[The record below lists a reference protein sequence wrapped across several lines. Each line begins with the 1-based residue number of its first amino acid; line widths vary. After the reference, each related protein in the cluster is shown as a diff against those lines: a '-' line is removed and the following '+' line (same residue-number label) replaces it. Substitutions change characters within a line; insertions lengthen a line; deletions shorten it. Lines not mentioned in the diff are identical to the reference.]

1 MMEQLRDLKG
11 HRGFTSLA
19 ISRFISNVGNGISPI
34 ALAYGV
40 LSLDGADGKDLSI
53 VMAARFVPL
62 IGFMLF
68 GGVIADRFQR
78 NRLVGGADMIGSF
91 LAAVS
96 AISLIAGFSSVWL
109 LATMG
114 ALFGILN
121 AIWWPA
127 MSGVLPEILPK
138 EKLQSGNAIIGLT
151 TNIGYIVGTL
161 SGGILVATVGSGW
174 GLLADAISFFI
185 AGVIVWFLPIIGKV
199 KDASPGILHDL
210 IVGWR
215 EFISRSWVI
224 AMVFAFSLINMA
236 FESMLSVL
244 GPLNFSDPETGPRL
258 WSYNLAALTIGMLI
272 GGIWVL
278 KVKFKKPLF
287 VSMILIAISSIWD
300 FSLAL
305 DLPLVFG
312 LIAGV
317 FSGISLEVF
326 MVTWMTS
333 LQSHVP
339 EESYSRVS
347 SYDTLGS
354 YGIAPLGIVAAGP
367 LAMHFG
373 VNTILFVTGVT
384 TLVAACL
391 SLFVKSVVIAPPK
404 LRGWFHLAATP
415 LVIIA
420 SLVLFILSGEP
431 FKFAVALYSL
441 TAIMLFSVSA
451 IYHRVPW
458 IPRKKKIWRRWD
470 HANINLLIAGSYTPF
485 AVALLEPTD
494 RNILLSVIWIGALSG
509 VAIRVFW
516 VGAPRWLYV
525 ANYLILGWVAVIYT
539 PQLYKEGGLWSPSP
553 FTESR

>member
-1 MMEQLRDLKG
+1 MHHKAASVLQIFGGELSVNPQIFLLRTSRYPSLMLAQLRDLKG
-11 HRGFTSLA
+11 HRGFISLA

-40 LSLDGADGKDLSI
+40 LSLEGSDGSDLSI

-78 NRLVGGADMIGSF
+78 NRLVGGSDMIGSF

-151 TNIGYIVGTL
+151 TNIGYIAGTL
-161 SGGILVATVGSGW
+161 SGGILVATVGAGW
-174 GLLADAISFFI
+174 GLLIDAISFFL
-185 AGVIVWFLPIIGKV
+185 AGLIVWFLPILGKAQ
-199 KDASPGILHDL
+199 DASPGILHDL

-244 GPLNFSDPETGPRL
+244 GPLNFNDPVTGPKQ
-258 WSYNLAALTIGMLI
+258 WSYNLAALTTGMLI

-278 KVKFKKPLF
+278 KVKFKKPLL

-305 DLPLVFG
+305 DFPVIVTLL
-312 LIAGV
+312 AGV

-354 YGIAPLGIVAAGP
+354 YGIAPLGIVVAGP

-373 VNTILFVTGVT
+373 VNTILFVTGLT
-384 TLVAACL
+384 TLIAASL
-391 SLFVKSVVIAPPK
+391 SLLVKSV
-404 LRGWFHLAATP
+404 R
-415 LVIIA
+415 
-420 SLVLFILSGEP
+420 
-431 FKFAVALYSL
+431 
-441 TAIMLFSVSA
+441 
-451 IYHRVPW
+451 
-458 IPRKKKIWRRWD
+458 
-470 HANINLLIAGSYTPF
+470 NLENP
-485 AVALLEPTD
+485 
-494 RNILLSVIWIGALSG
+494 
-509 VAIRVFW
+509 
-516 VGAPRWLYV
+516 
-525 ANYLILGWVAVIYT
+525 
-539 PQLYKEGGLWSPSP
+539 
-553 FTESR
+553 

>member
-1 MMEQLRDLKG
+1 MMEQLRDLKAY
-11 HRGFTSLA
+11 RGFTSLA

-40 LSLDGADGKDLSI
+40 LSLEGANGKDLSI

-62 IGFMLF
+62 LGFMLF

-96 AISLIAGFSSVWL
+96 AVSLIAGFSSVWL
-109 LATMG
+109 LATMA

-151 TNIGYIVGTL
+151 TNIGYIIGTL
-161 SGGILVATVGSGW
+161 SGGVLVATIGAGW

-185 AGVIVWFLPIIGKV
+185 AGAIVWFLPILGRA
-199 KDASPGILHDL
+199 KDQSPGILHDL

-224 AMVFAFSLINMA
+224 AMVFAFALINMA

-244 GPLNFSDPETGPRL
+244 GPLNFSDPETGPKL

-326 MVTWMTS
+326 MVTWNTS

-354 YGIAPLGIVAAGP
+354 YGIAPLGIVVAGP

-373 VNTILFVTGVT
+373 VNTILFITGVT
-384 TLVAACL
+384 TLVAAGL
-391 SLFVKSVVIAPPK
+391 SLLVKSV
-404 LRGWFHLAATP
+404 R
-415 LVIIA
+415 
-420 SLVLFILSGEP
+420 
-431 FKFAVALYSL
+431 
-441 TAIMLFSVSA
+441 
-451 IYHRVPW
+451 
-458 IPRKKKIWRRWD
+458 
-470 HANINLLIAGSYTPF
+470 NLENP
-485 AVALLEPTD
+485 
-494 RNILLSVIWIGALSG
+494 
-509 VAIRVFW
+509 
-516 VGAPRWLYV
+516 
-525 ANYLILGWVAVIYT
+525 
-539 PQLYKEGGLWSPSP
+539 
-553 FTESR
+553 

>member
-1 MMEQLRDLKG
+1 MLEQLRDLKG
-11 HRGFTSLA
+11 HRGFNSLA

-40 LSLDGADGKDLSI
+40 LSLEGSDGSDLSI

-78 NRLVGGADMIGSF
+78 NRLVGGSDMIGSF

-161 SGGILVATVGSGW
+161 SGGILVATVGAGW
-174 GLLADAISFFI
+174 GLLIDAISFFL
-185 AGVIVWFLPIIGKV
+185 AGLIVWFLPILGKAQ
-199 KDASPGILHDL
+199 DASPGILHDL

-244 GPLNFSDPETGPRL
+244 GPLNFNDPVTGPKQ
-258 WSYNLAALTIGMLI
+258 WSYNLAALTTGMLI

-278 KVKFKKPLF
+278 KVKFKKPLV

-305 DLPLVFG
+305 DFPVIVTLL
-312 LIAGV
+312 AGV

-354 YGIAPLGIVAAGP
+354 YGIAPLGIVVAGP

-373 VNTILFVTGVT
+373 VNTILFVTGLT
-384 TLVAACL
+384 TLIAASL
-391 SLFVKSVVIAPPK
+391 SLLVKSV
-404 LRGWFHLAATP
+404 R
-415 LVIIA
+415 
-420 SLVLFILSGEP
+420 
-431 FKFAVALYSL
+431 
-441 TAIMLFSVSA
+441 
-451 IYHRVPW
+451 
-458 IPRKKKIWRRWD
+458 
-470 HANINLLIAGSYTPF
+470 NLENP
-485 AVALLEPTD
+485 
-494 RNILLSVIWIGALSG
+494 
-509 VAIRVFW
+509 
-516 VGAPRWLYV
+516 
-525 ANYLILGWVAVIYT
+525 
-539 PQLYKEGGLWSPSP
+539 
-553 FTESR
+553 

>member
-1 MMEQLRDLKG
+1 MMEQLRDLRA

-40 LSLDGADGKDLSI
+40 LSLEGADGKDLSI

-68 GGVIADRFQR
+68 GGVMADRFQR

-138 EKLQSGNAIIGLT
+138 EKLRSGNAIIGLT

-161 SGGILVATVGSGW
+161 SGGILVATIGAGW

-185 AGVIVWFLPIIGKV
+185 AGAIVWFLPILGRA
-199 KDASPGILHDL
+199 KDESPGILHDL
-210 IVGWR
+210 IVGWN

-224 AMVFAFSLINMA
+224 AMVFAFALINMA

-244 GPLNFSDPETGPRL
+244 GPLNFSDPETGPKL
-258 WSYNLAALTIGMLI
+258 WSYNLAALTVGMLI

-305 DLPLVFG
+305 DLPLIFG

-373 VNTILFVTGVT
+373 VNTILFVTGLT
-384 TLVAACL
+384 TLIAAGL
-391 SLFVKSVVIAPPK
+391 SLLVKSV
-404 LRGWFHLAATP
+404 R
-415 LVIIA
+415 
-420 SLVLFILSGEP
+420 
-431 FKFAVALYSL
+431 
-441 TAIMLFSVSA
+441 
-451 IYHRVPW
+451 
-458 IPRKKKIWRRWD
+458 
-470 HANINLLIAGSYTPF
+470 NLENP
-485 AVALLEPTD
+485 
-494 RNILLSVIWIGALSG
+494 
-509 VAIRVFW
+509 
-516 VGAPRWLYV
+516 
-525 ANYLILGWVAVIYT
+525 
-539 PQLYKEGGLWSPSP
+539 
-553 FTESR
+553 

>member
-40 LSLDGADGKDLSI
+40 LSLEGADGKDLSI

-78 NRLVGGADMIGSF
+78 NRLVGGSDMIGSF

-151 TNIGYIVGTL
+151 TNIGYIAGTL
-161 SGGILVATVGSGW
+161 SGGILVATVGAGW
-174 GLLADAISFFI
+174 GLLIDAISFFL
-185 AGVIVWFLPIIGKV
+185 AGLIVWFLPILGKAQ
-199 KDASPGILHDL
+199 DASPGILHDL

-244 GPLNFSDPETGPRL
+244 GPLNFNDPITGPKQ
-258 WSYNLAALTIGMLI
+258 WSYNLAALTTGMLI

-278 KVKFKKPLF
+278 KVKFKKPLL

-305 DLPLVFG
+305 DFPVIVTLL
-312 LIAGV
+312 AGV

-354 YGIAPLGIVAAGP
+354 YGIAPLGIVVAGP

-373 VNTILFVTGVT
+373 VNTILLVTGLT
-384 TLVAACL
+384 TLIAASL
-391 SLFVKSVVIAPPK
+391 SLLVKSV
-404 LRGWFHLAATP
+404 R
-415 LVIIA
+415 
-420 SLVLFILSGEP
+420 
-431 FKFAVALYSL
+431 
-441 TAIMLFSVSA
+441 
-451 IYHRVPW
+451 
-458 IPRKKKIWRRWD
+458 
-470 HANINLLIAGSYTPF
+470 NLENP
-485 AVALLEPTD
+485 
-494 RNILLSVIWIGALSG
+494 
-509 VAIRVFW
+509 
-516 VGAPRWLYV
+516 
-525 ANYLILGWVAVIYT
+525 
-539 PQLYKEGGLWSPSP
+539 
-553 FTESR
+553 

>member
-40 LSLDGADGKDLSI
+40 LSLEGADGKDLSI

-78 NRLVGGADMIGSF
+78 NRLVGGSDMIGSF

-109 LATMG
+109 LALMG

-138 EKLQSGNAIIGLT
+138 AKLQSGNAIIGLT

-161 SGGILVATVGSGW
+161 SGGILVATVGAGW
-174 GLLADAISFFI
+174 GLLIDAISFFF
-185 AGVIVWFLPIIGKV
+185 AGLIVWFLPILGKAQ
-199 KDASPGILHDL
+199 DASPGILHDL

-236 FESMLSVL
+236 FVSMLSVL
-244 GPLNFSDPETGPRL
+244 GPLNFSDPVTGPKQ
-258 WSYNLAALTIGMLI
+258 WSYNLAALTTGMLI

-278 KVKFKKPLF
+278 KVKFKKPLV

-305 DLPLVFG
+305 DLPVLFT
-312 LIAGV
+312 LLAGI

-354 YGIAPLGIVAAGP
+354 YGIAPLGIVLAGP

-373 VNTILFVTGVT
+373 VNTILFVTGLT
-384 TLVAACL
+384 TLIAAGL
-391 SLFVKSVVIAPPK
+391 SLLVKSV
-404 LRGWFHLAATP
+404 R
-415 LVIIA
+415 
-420 SLVLFILSGEP
+420 
-431 FKFAVALYSL
+431 
-441 TAIMLFSVSA
+441 
-451 IYHRVPW
+451 
-458 IPRKKKIWRRWD
+458 D
-470 HANINLLIAGSYTPF
+470 
-485 AVALLEPTD
+485 LENP
-494 RNILLSVIWIGALSG
+494 
-509 VAIRVFW
+509 
-516 VGAPRWLYV
+516 
-525 ANYLILGWVAVIYT
+525 
-539 PQLYKEGGLWSPSP
+539 
-553 FTESR
+553 

>member
-151 TNIGYIVGTL
+151 TNIGYIAGTL
-161 SGGILVATVGSGW
+161 SGGILVATVGAGW
-174 GLLADAISFFI
+174 GLLIDAISFFL
-185 AGVIVWFLPIIGKV
+185 AGLIVWFLPILGKAQ
-199 KDASPGILHDL
+199 DASPGILHDL

-244 GPLNFSDPETGPRL
+244 GPLNFNHPITGPKQ
-258 WSYNLAALTIGMLI
+258 WSYNLAALTTGMLI

-278 KVKFKKPLF
+278 KVKFKKPLL

-305 DLPLVFG
+305 DFPVIVTLL
-312 LIAGV
+312 AGV

-354 YGIAPLGIVAAGP
+354 YGIAPLGIVVAGP

-373 VNTILFVTGVT
+373 VNTILLVTGLT
-384 TLVAACL
+384 TLIAASL
-391 SLFVKSVVIAPPK
+391 SLLVKSV
-404 LRGWFHLAATP
+404 R
-415 LVIIA
+415 
-420 SLVLFILSGEP
+420 
-431 FKFAVALYSL
+431 
-441 TAIMLFSVSA
+441 
-451 IYHRVPW
+451 
-458 IPRKKKIWRRWD
+458 
-470 HANINLLIAGSYTPF
+470 NLENP
-485 AVALLEPTD
+485 
-494 RNILLSVIWIGALSG
+494 
-509 VAIRVFW
+509 
-516 VGAPRWLYV
+516 
-525 ANYLILGWVAVIYT
+525 
-539 PQLYKEGGLWSPSP
+539 
-553 FTESR
+553 

>member
-1 MMEQLRDLKG
+1 MLEQLRDLRA

-40 LSLDGADGKDLSI
+40 LSLEGADGKDLSI

-114 ALFGILN
+114 ALFGVLN

-161 SGGILVATVGSGW
+161 SGGILVATIGAGW

-185 AGVIVWFLPIIGKV
+185 AGAIVWFLPILGRA
-199 KDASPGILHDL
+199 KDKSPGILHDL

-224 AMVFAFSLINMA
+224 AMVFAFALINMA

-244 GPLNFSDPETGPRL
+244 GPLNFSDPETGPKL
-258 WSYNLAALTIGMLI
+258 WSYNLAALTVGMLI

-278 KVKFKKPLF
+278 KVKFKKPLL

-354 YGIAPLGIVAAGP
+354 YGIAPLGIVVAGP

-373 VNTILFVTGVT
+373 VNTILFVTGLI
-384 TLVAACL
+384 TLVAAGL
-391 SLFVKSVVIAPPK
+391 SLLMKSV
-404 LRGWFHLAATP
+404 R
-415 LVIIA
+415 
-420 SLVLFILSGEP
+420 
-431 FKFAVALYSL
+431 
-441 TAIMLFSVSA
+441 
-451 IYHRVPW
+451 
-458 IPRKKKIWRRWD
+458 
-470 HANINLLIAGSYTPF
+470 NLENP
-485 AVALLEPTD
+485 
-494 RNILLSVIWIGALSG
+494 
-509 VAIRVFW
+509 
-516 VGAPRWLYV
+516 
-525 ANYLILGWVAVIYT
+525 
-539 PQLYKEGGLWSPSP
+539 
-553 FTESR
+553 

>member
-40 LSLDGADGKDLSI
+40 LSLEGADGKDLSI

-62 IGFMLF
+62 LGFMLF

-78 NRLVGGADMIGSF
+78 NRLVGGSDMIGSF

-109 LATMG
+109 LATMA

-151 TNIGYIVGTL
+151 ANIGYIVGTL

-185 AGVIVWFLPIIGKV
+185 AGVIVWFLPIVGRV
-199 KDASPGILHDL
+199 KEASPGILHDL

-278 KVKFKKPLF
+278 KVKFKNPLRI
-287 VSMILIAISSIWD
+287 SMFLIAISSIWD

-305 DLPLVFG
+305 DLPLIFG
-312 LIAGV
+312 LIAGI

-326 MVTWMTS
+326 MVTWNTS

-354 YGIAPLGIVAAGP
+354 YGIAPLGIVVAGP

-373 VNTILFVTGVT
+373 VNTILFVTGLT
-384 TLVAACL
+384 TLIAAGL
-391 SLFVKSVVIAPPK
+391 SLLVKSV
-404 LRGWFHLAATP
+404 R
-415 LVIIA
+415 
-420 SLVLFILSGEP
+420 
-431 FKFAVALYSL
+431 
-441 TAIMLFSVSA
+441 
-451 IYHRVPW
+451 
-458 IPRKKKIWRRWD
+458 
-470 HANINLLIAGSYTPF
+470 NLENP
-485 AVALLEPTD
+485 
-494 RNILLSVIWIGALSG
+494 
-509 VAIRVFW
+509 
-516 VGAPRWLYV
+516 
-525 ANYLILGWVAVIYT
+525 
-539 PQLYKEGGLWSPSP
+539 
-553 FTESR
+553 

>member
-1 MMEQLRDLKG
+1 MLEQLRDLKG

-40 LSLDGADGKDLSI
+40 LSLEGSDGKDLSI

-78 NRLVGGADMIGSF
+78 NRLVGGSDMIGSF

-151 TNIGYIVGTL
+151 TNIGYIAGTL
-161 SGGILVATVGSGW
+161 SGGILVATVGAGW
-174 GLLADAISFFI
+174 GLLIDAISFFF
-185 AGVIVWFLPIIGKV
+185 AGLIVWFLPILGKAQ
-199 KDASPGILHDL
+199 DASPGILHDL

-244 GPLNFSDPETGPRL
+244 GPLNFNDPVTGPKQ
-258 WSYNLAALTIGMLI
+258 WSYNLAALTTGMLI

-278 KVKFKKPLF
+278 KVKFKKPLL

-305 DLPLVFG
+305 DFPVIVTLL
-312 LIAGV
+312 AGV

-354 YGIAPLGIVAAGP
+354 YGIAPLGIVVAGP

-373 VNTILFVTGVT
+373 VNTILFVTGLT
-384 TLVAACL
+384 TLIAASL
-391 SLFVKSVVIAPPK
+391 SLLVKSV
-404 LRGWFHLAATP
+404 R
-415 LVIIA
+415 
-420 SLVLFILSGEP
+420 
-431 FKFAVALYSL
+431 
-441 TAIMLFSVSA
+441 
-451 IYHRVPW
+451 
-458 IPRKKKIWRRWD
+458 
-470 HANINLLIAGSYTPF
+470 NLENP
-485 AVALLEPTD
+485 
-494 RNILLSVIWIGALSG
+494 
-509 VAIRVFW
+509 
-516 VGAPRWLYV
+516 
-525 ANYLILGWVAVIYT
+525 
-539 PQLYKEGGLWSPSP
+539 
-553 FTESR
+553 

>member
-151 TNIGYIVGTL
+151 TNIGYIAGTL
-161 SGGILVATVGSGW
+161 SGGILVATVGAGW
-174 GLLADAISFFI
+174 GLLIDAISFFL
-185 AGVIVWFLPIIGKV
+185 AGLIVWFLPILGKAQ
-199 KDASPGILHDL
+199 DASPGILHDL

-244 GPLNFSDPETGPRL
+244 GPLNFNDPITGPKQ
-258 WSYNLAALTIGMLI
+258 WSYNLAALTTGMLI

-278 KVKFKKPLF
+278 KVKFKKPLL

-305 DLPLVFG
+305 DFPVIVTLL
-312 LIAGV
+312 AGV

-354 YGIAPLGIVAAGP
+354 YGIAPLGIVLAGP

-373 VNTILFVTGVT
+373 VNTILFVTGLT
-384 TLVAACL
+384 TLIAASL
-391 SLFVKSVVIAPPK
+391 SLLVKSV
-404 LRGWFHLAATP
+404 R
-415 LVIIA
+415 
-420 SLVLFILSGEP
+420 
-431 FKFAVALYSL
+431 
-441 TAIMLFSVSA
+441 
-451 IYHRVPW
+451 
-458 IPRKKKIWRRWD
+458 
-470 HANINLLIAGSYTPF
+470 NLENP
-485 AVALLEPTD
+485 
-494 RNILLSVIWIGALSG
+494 
-509 VAIRVFW
+509 
-516 VGAPRWLYV
+516 
-525 ANYLILGWVAVIYT
+525 
-539 PQLYKEGGLWSPSP
+539 
-553 FTESR
+553 

>member
-1 MMEQLRDLKG
+1 MLEQLRDLKG

-40 LSLDGADGKDLSI
+40 LSLEGSDGSDLSI

-78 NRLVGGADMIGSF
+78 NRLVGGSDMIGSF

-151 TNIGYIVGTL
+151 TNIGYIAGTL
-161 SGGILVATVGSGW
+161 SGGILVATVGAGW
-174 GLLADAISFFI
+174 GLLIDAISFFL
-185 AGVIVWFLPIIGKV
+185 AGLIVWFLPILGKAQ
-199 KDASPGILHDL
+199 DASPGILHDL

-244 GPLNFSDPETGPRL
+244 GPLNFNDPVTGPKQ
-258 WSYNLAALTIGMLI
+258 WSYNLAALTTGMLI

-278 KVKFKKPLF
+278 KVKFKKPLV

-305 DLPLVFG
+305 DFPVIVTLL
-312 LIAGV
+312 AGV

-354 YGIAPLGIVAAGP
+354 YGIAPLGIVVAGP

-373 VNTILFVTGVT
+373 VNTILFVTGLT
-384 TLVAACL
+384 TLIAASL
-391 SLFVKSVVIAPPK
+391 SLLVKSV
-404 LRGWFHLAATP
+404 R
-415 LVIIA
+415 
-420 SLVLFILSGEP
+420 
-431 FKFAVALYSL
+431 
-441 TAIMLFSVSA
+441 
-451 IYHRVPW
+451 
-458 IPRKKKIWRRWD
+458 
-470 HANINLLIAGSYTPF
+470 NLENP
-485 AVALLEPTD
+485 
-494 RNILLSVIWIGALSG
+494 
-509 VAIRVFW
+509 
-516 VGAPRWLYV
+516 
-525 ANYLILGWVAVIYT
+525 
-539 PQLYKEGGLWSPSP
+539 
-553 FTESR
+553 